1 MEVTEDRGLVETAE
15 AFLARV
21 NERSGR
27 KALFHY
33 GRCQRLPLV
42 EERVICGCCMRP

>member
-33 GRCQRLPLV
+33 GRCQRLSLV